1 MPGILETISLENV
14 MYLIPYEE
22 GALPMCD
29 VCAERLVGRSCYN
42 FFRGKIE
49 TRLIP
54 FAKNE
59 AMELG
64 LKLK

>member
-1 MPGILETISLENV
+1 